1 MAAFTRA
8 EIHALVRKTIN
19 EPTANVFTDTEI
31 DDLIDQGARSVS
43 ILTLCNSQTEIE
55 GTLVE
60 GCMYRALSTHFTKV
74 ESVWYYNGTR
84 NTGLQRIDPRHIG
97 HVADAT
103 EDEPRWYF
111 IFEQGLFTW
120 PPNDATTATAGNT
133 LTVLSYA
140 IVDDYGAGAAETLPN
155 EVQPYCIDYAL
166 AWAYAKLGKHSLN
179 RYYMQRYLAKC
190 FSHRRNVY
198 DAIGMVDSRDRFDLP
213 DFTVQAQ

>member
-43 ILTLCNSQTEIE
+43 ILTLCKHQTETE
-55 GTLVE
+55 STLVE
-60 GCMYRALSTHFTKV
+60 GYMYRALATGFTKV
-74 ESVWYYNGTR
+74 ESVWYNNGTE
-84 NTGLQRIDPRHIG
+84 NIGLQRIHPRQIG

-111 IFEQGLFTW
+111 VFEQGLFLW
-120 PPNDATTATAGNT
+120 PPHDTTAAGNSV
-133 LTVLSYA
+133 TVLSYG
-140 IVDDYGAGAAETLPN
+140 IVDDYGAAASETLPN

-166 AWAYAKLGKHSLN
+166 VWAYAKLGKHSLS
-179 RYYMQRYLAKC
+179 RYYMQNYLAKC
-190 FSHRRNVY
+190 FTYRRNVY
-198 DAIGMVDSRDRFDLP
+198 DAIGMVDSRDMFDIP